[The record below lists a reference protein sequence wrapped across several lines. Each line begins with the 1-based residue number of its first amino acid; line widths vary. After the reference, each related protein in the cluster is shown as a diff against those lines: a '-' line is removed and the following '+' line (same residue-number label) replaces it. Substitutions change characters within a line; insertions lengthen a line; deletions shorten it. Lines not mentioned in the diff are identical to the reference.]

1 MRRPLSL
8 ALRLTL
14 FYGIAAAI
22 VFTGFGWFIGRSI
35 EMHFKSEDVSELKI
49 IVQAVHG
56 AMSSVRSE
64 EELARLK
71 GRFDD
76 ILVGHH
82 GASLYITGQDQHVI
96 FASAGPDPSTFIAT
110 LANSINGKEAVRE
123 WSDSHNTY
131 RVLIQRLAP
140 DTDVTGGPF
149 TVVVTVPIDYH
160 LHFMDSFR
168 HTLWL
173 MIVCGIVI
181 TSVMG
186 WIAVRQGHAPLRHI
200 VNQIRQI
207 SANEL
212 KTRLSSETVP
222 AELADLAV
230 SFNEMLERVEEAFQR
245 LSNFSADIAH
255 ELRTP
260 VTSLMTQTQVVLSQ
274 ARSIEEYQEILYS
287 NIEEYERMAQMI
299 GDMLFLA
306 KADNGLC
313 KPNTTDVDLRKE
325 VQDLFD
331 YYEVWAEERH
341 VKLLPE
347 GSAIISGDRLMLRRA
362 LSNLLSNAIRHT
374 PAGQIVRVKLESGLR
389 DEIGIAVENPGA
401 PIPTEHLPRLFDRFY
416 RVDPSRQR
424 GGEGTGLGL
433 AIVKSIVDAHGGRI
447 EVESTDVC
455 TTFRITLRDR
465 SSTIG

>member
-22 VFTGFGWFIGRSI
+22 VFTGFGWIIGRSI
-35 EMHFKSEDVSELKI
+35 EMHFKSEDVSELKV
-49 IVQAVHG
+49 IVQAVHR

-64 EELARLK
+64 DELARLAR
-71 GRFDD
+71 RFDD

-82 GASLYITGQDQHVI
+82 GASLYIAGQNQHAI
-96 FASAGPDPSTFIAT
+96 FASAEPDLSTFVAT
-110 LANSINGKEAVRE
+110 VANNINGVEAVQQ
-123 WSDSHNTY
+123 WNDGHNTY
-131 RVLIQRLAP
+131 RVLIQRLGE
-140 DTDVTGGPF
+140 DTVVAGGPF
-149 TVVVTVPIDYH
+149 TLAVAVPIDYH
-160 LHFMDSFR
+160 LHFLDSFR

-181 TSVMG
+181 TSLMG

-274 ARSIEEYQEILYS
+274 ARSIEEYREILYS

-313 KPNTTDVDLRKE
+313 KPNTTDVDLRRE

-341 VKLLPE
+341 IKLSLE
-347 GSAIISGDRLMLRRA
+347 GSAIVSGDRLMLRRA

-374 PAGQIVRVKLESGLR
+374 PSGQTVWVKLEAGHN
-389 DEIGIAVENPGA
+389 DEIDISVENPGTVIA
-401 PIPTEHLPRLFDRFY
+401 AEHIPRLFDRFY

-424 GGEGTGLGL
+424 SGEGTGLGL

-447 EVESTDVC
+447 EVKSTDDY
-455 TTFRITLRDR
+455 TIFRITLHN
-465 SSTIG
+465 

>member
-14 FYGIAAAI
+14 FYGIAAAM
-22 VFTGFGWFIGRSI
+22 VFTGFGWIIGRSI

-64 EELARLK
+64 EDLARLK

-76 ILVGHH
+76 ILAGHH
-82 GASLYITGQDQHVI
+82 DASLYITGQDQHVI
-96 FASAGPDPSTFIAT
+96 FASAGPDPSTFIAM
-110 LANSINGKEAVRE
+110 LAKSINGKETVRE

-140 DTDVTGGPF
+140 DTDVSGGPF
-149 TVVVTVPIDYH
+149 TVVVAVPIDYH

-222 AELADLAV
+222 AELADLAA

-274 ARSIEEYQEILYS
+274 ARSIEEYREILYS

-306 KADNGLC
+306 KADNRLC
-313 KPNTTDVDLRKE
+313 KPNTTAVDLHKE
-325 VQDLFD
+325 VHDLFD

-341 VKLLPE
+341 VKLSLE
-347 GSAIISGDRLMLRRA
+347 GSAIVSGDRLMLRRA

-374 PAGQIVRVKLESGLR
+374 PSGQTVWVKLKTGHNNGVDIS
-389 DEIGIAVENPGA
+389 VENPGTA
-401 PIPTEHLPRLFDRFY
+401 IPSEHIPRLFDRFY

-424 GGEGTGLGL
+424 SGEGTGLGL

-447 EVESTDVC
+447 EVKSNDNYTI
-455 TTFRITLRDR
+455 FQITLRD
-465 SSTIG
+465 